1 MVQESSNTLL
11 PFETSL
17 WIGVTYIQKAT
28 LDPEG
33 QFQEKIQ
40 LEKKNRKHFSIP
52 FPMH

>member
-17 WIGVTYIQKAT
+17 WIYIQKAI

-33 QFQEKIQ
+33 QFKEKIQ
-40 LEKKNRKHFSIP
+40 LEKKNRKHFSIA
-52 FPMH
+52 FPVH